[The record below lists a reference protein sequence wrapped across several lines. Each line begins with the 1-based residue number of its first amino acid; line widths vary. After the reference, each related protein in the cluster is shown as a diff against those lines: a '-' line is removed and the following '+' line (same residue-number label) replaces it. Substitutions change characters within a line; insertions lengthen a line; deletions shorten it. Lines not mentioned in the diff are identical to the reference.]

1 MVFVHDPASCLLPF
15 AFPRFLA
22 MASSS
27 ATPSRSAHRPAGRKP
42 PVARP
47 GRFQAFIRTMWALFW
62 GGLVGLLLY
71 VAAVNYNFLNLFGRM
86 PNLRTLENPK
96 SALASEIYSADGVLL
111 GKYFREN
118 RTPADYRDLPQ
129 NLVDALVATE
139 DVRFEQHSGIDF
151 KSIMRAV
158 AGLGRAGG
166 GSTLSQQVAKVLFRT
181 RPGEASNLN
190 DGKLNGE
197 GKLGL
202 LITKTKEWL
211 LAIRL
216 ERNYTKR
223 EIMRMYLNT
232 VDFGSNAYGINTAAK
247 TFFNKKPKE
256 LTTPEAATLVGIVNA
271 PSRFSPALHPVRSK
285 RRRNWVLQQM
295 SKYGYLPADELQK
308 DTAKAIVLHY
318 SVENPTQGLAPYF
331 RTEVAKYL
339 QAWAKETDHDL
350 YADGLKIY
358 TTIDSRMQAAAEQAV
373 SEHLALQQKAFSAQ
387 WKGQLPWRD
396 ENGRVIPNFL
406 ATAMRR
412 TQRYKSL
419 MTQYEGNKDSVNY
432 YLRKKYRMPVF
443 TWQGEKEMLMSP
455 MDSLDY
461 YKRYLRAG
469 FMAVNPLN
477 GQVKAWVGGPNFKF
491 FKFDHVRQGKR
502 QPGSTFK
509 PIVYTAAIDAG
520 YVPCFPRPDVATTFP
535 AVAGRPAYTPKN
547 FEGGF
552 SGRVFTLRQAL
563 ARSMNSITAWLVLQ
577 LTPKTIAD
585 YAKNL
590 GITSPIDPV
599 PAVGFGAS
607 DCSIFE
613 LCGAYGTF
621 VNKGVWTSPIMV
633 MRIEDKNRNVLREF
647 VPRTREVLSEETAYV
662 MTNMLQASTT
672 ERGGTSTILHTGFK
686 FPFEIGA
693 KTGTTSN
700 YSDAWF
706 MGITPNLVCGMWVGG
721 EDRSIHFRSGYY
733 GQGARLAL
741 PLYGIFIK
749 KVYANK
755 SIDFDTHP
763 FPLPSKPLTIEL
775 DCSKYYGG
783 QRDTIPADQKMAQ
796 PTLDALDDKDI

>member
-1 MVFVHDPASCLLPF
+1 MWVLF
-15 AFPRFLA
+15 AGGTLA
-22 MASSS
+22 
-27 ATPSRSAHRPAGRKP
+27 
-42 PVARP
+42 
-47 GRFQAFIRTMWALFW
+47 
-62 GGLVGLLLY
+62 LLLY
-71 VAAVNYNFLNLFGRM
+71 VGAVSINFMNLFGRM
-86 PNLRTLENPK
+86 PNLKTLENPK
-96 SALASEIYSADGVLL
+96 SELASEIYSADGVLL

-118 RTPADYRDLPQ
+118 RTPVEYKDLPQ
-129 NLVDALVATE
+129 NVIDALIATE
-139 DVRFEQHSGIDF
+139 DVRFEEHSGIDF

-158 AGLGRAGG
+158 AGLGRSGG
-166 GSTLSQQVAKVLFRT
+166 GSTLSQQVAKVLFKT
-181 RPGEASNLN
+181 RPGEESNLN
-190 DGKLNGE
+190 DGTLNGP
-197 GKLGL
+197 GRLGL

-223 EIMRMYLNT
+223 EILRMYLNT
-232 VDFGSNAYGINTAAK
+232 VDYGSNAFGINTAAK
-247 TFFNKKPKE
+247 TFFNKSPKQ

-285 RRRNWVLQQM
+285 RRRNWVLRQM
-295 SKYGYLPADELQK
+295 THAGYLPAAEMVK
-308 DTAKAIVLHY
+308 DTAKPIVLHY
-318 SVENPTQGLAPYF
+318 SVESPVQGLAPYF

-358 TTIDSRMQAAAEQAV
+358 TTLDSRMQTYAEKAV
-373 SEHLALQQKAFSAQ
+373 AEHLALQQKWFSAH

-396 ENGRVIPNFL
+396 ENGKVIPQFL
-406 ATAMRR
+406 ETSMRR

-419 MTQYEGNKDSVNY
+419 MERYDGNRDSVNY
-432 YLRKKYRMPVF
+432 YLRKKYKMTVF
-443 TWQGEKEMLMSP
+443 SWQGEKEMVMSP
-455 MDSLDY
+455 MDSLAY

-477 GQVKAWVGGPNFKF
+477 GYVKAWVGGPNYKF

-509 PIVYTAAIDAG
+509 PIVYTAAIDQG
-520 YVPCFPRPDVATTFP
+520 YSPCFPRPDVATTFP
-535 AVAGRPAYTPKN
+535 GAAGRPPYTPKN
-547 FEGGF
+547 FEGGY
-552 SGRVFTLRQAL
+552 SGRTFTLRQAL
-563 ARSMNSITAWLVLQ
+563 ARSMNSITAWLVYKLGPE
-577 LTPKTIAD
+577 TVVA
-585 YAKNL
+585 YAKRL

-607 DCSIFE
+607 DCSIYE

-621 VNKGVWTSPIMV
+621 VNKGVWTGPIMV
-633 MRIEDKNRNVLREF
+633 TRIEDKNGNELRRF
-647 VPRTREVLSEETAYV
+647 VAPTKEALSEETAYV

-672 ERGGTSTILHTGFK
+672 EQGGTSTILHTGFN
-686 FPFEIGA
+686 FPYQIGA

-706 MGITPNLVCGMWVGG
+706 MGITPNLVCGMWIGG
-721 EDRSIHFRSGYY
+721 EDRSIHFRTGAY

-741 PLYGIFIK
+741 PLYGIFMK
-749 KVYANK
+749 KVYADK
-755 SIDFDTHP
+755 SLDIDRGP
-763 FPLPSKPLTIEL
+763 FPAPAGPLTIEL

-783 QRDTIPADQKMAQ
+783 QRDTIPSDQKMVQ
-796 PTLDALDDKDI
+796 PTLDPLDDKDI

>member
-1 MVFVHDPASCLLPF
+1 MWVLFV
-15 AFPRFLA
+15 
-22 MASSS
+22 
-27 ATPSRSAHRPAGRKP
+27 GGI
-42 PVARP
+42 V
-47 GRFQAFIRTMWALFW
+47 
-62 GGLVGLLLY
+62 GLVLY
-71 VAAVNYNFLNLFGRM
+71 VAAVNYNFMGLFGRM

-96 SALASEIYSADGVLL
+96 SELASEVYSADGVLL

-118 RTPADYRDLPQ
+118 RTPADYKDLPQ

-158 AGLGRAGG
+158 AGLGRSGG
-166 GSTLSQQVAKVLFRT
+166 GSTLSQQVAKVLFKT

-190 DGKLNGE
+190 DGTLNGE

-223 EIMRMYLNT
+223 EILRMYLNT
-232 VDFGSNAYGINTAAK
+232 VDYGSNAFGINTAAK
-247 TFFNKKPKE
+247 TFFNKKPKD

-271 PSRFSPALHPVRSK
+271 PSRFSPALHPARSK
-285 RRRNWVLQQM
+285 RRRNWVLHQM
-295 SKYGYLPADELQK
+295 NTYGYLSAAELAQ

-318 SVENPTQGLAPYF
+318 SVESPTQGLAPYF

-339 QAWAKETDHDL
+339 QTWAKETDHDL

-358 TTIDSRMQAAAEQAV
+358 TTLDSRMQNYAEKAV
-373 SEHLALQQKAFSAQ
+373 AEHLALQQKWFSAQ
-387 WKGQLPWRD
+387 WKGQQPWRD

-406 ATAMRR
+406 ATSMRR

-419 MTQYEGNKDSVNY
+419 MTRYEGNKDSVNY
-432 YLRKKYRMPVF
+432 YLRHKYRMPVF

-477 GQVKAWVGGPNFKF
+477 GQIKAWVGGPNYKF

-509 PIVYTAAIDAG
+509 PIVYTAAIAEG
-520 YVPCFPRPDVATTFP
+520 YSPCFPRPDVATTFP
-535 AVAGRPAYTPKN
+535 GAAGRPPYTPHN
-547 FEGGF
+547 FEGSF
-552 SGRVFTLRQAL
+552 SGRSFTLRQAL

-577 LTPKTIAD
+577 LTPEKIVD
-585 YAKNL
+585 YAKLL
-590 GITSPIDPV
+590 GITSPIDAV

-633 MRIEDKNRNVLREF
+633 TRIEDKNGNMLREF
-647 VPRTREVLSEETAYV
+647 VPRTRNALTEETAYV
-662 MTNMLQASTT
+662 MTNMLEASTT
-672 ERGGTSTILHTGFK
+672 EQGGTSTILHTGFK
-686 FPFEIGA
+686 FNTTIGA

-706 MGITPNLVCGMWVGG
+706 MGITPDLVCGMWVGG

-741 PLYGIFIK
+741 PLYGIFMK
-749 KVYANK
+749 KVYADK
-755 SIDFDTHP
+755 SIDINKGP
-763 FPLPSKPLTIEL
+763 FPVPADLKIEL
-775 DCSKYYGG
+775 DCSKYYGA

-796 PTLDALDDKDI
+796 PTTDDLNKEEI

>member
-1 MVFVHDPASCLLPF
+1 MWVLFV
-15 AFPRFLA
+15 
-22 MASSS
+22 
-27 ATPSRSAHRPAGRKP
+27 
-42 PVARP
+42 
-47 GRFQAFIRTMWALFW
+47 
-62 GGLVGLLLY
+62 GGLVGLMLY
-71 VAAVNYNFLNLFGRM
+71 VGAVNYNFMGWFGRM

-96 SALASEIYSADGVLL
+96 SELASEVYSADGVLL

-118 RTPADYRDLPQ
+118 RTPADYQDLPQ

-151 KSIMRAV
+151 KSILRAV
-158 AGLGRAGG
+158 AGLGRSGG
-166 GSTLSQQVAKVLFRT
+166 GSTLSQQVAKVLFKT
-181 RPGEASNLN
+181 RPGEESNLN
-190 DGKLNGE
+190 DGMLNGS

-223 EIMRMYLNT
+223 EILRMYLNT
-232 VDFGSNAYGINTAAK
+232 VDYGSNAFGINTAAK
-247 TFFNKKPKE
+247 TFFNKKPKD

-271 PSRFSPALHPVRSK
+271 PSRFSPALHPARSK
-285 RRRNWVLQQM
+285 RRRNWVLHQM
-295 SKYGYLPADELQK
+295 NTYGYLSSAELAQ

-318 SVENPTQGLAPYF
+318 SVESPTQGLAPYF

-339 QAWAKETDHDL
+339 QTWAKETDHDL

-358 TTIDSRMQAAAEQAV
+358 TTLDSRMQAYAEKAV
-373 SEHLALQQKAFSAQ
+373 AEHLALQQKWFSAQ
-387 WKGQLPWRD
+387 WKGQQPWRD

-406 ATAMRR
+406 ATSMRR

-419 MTQYEGNKDSVNY
+419 MTRYEGNKDSVNY
-432 YLRKKYRMPVF
+432 YLRRKYRMPVF

-477 GQVKAWVGGPNFKF
+477 GQIKAWVGGPNYKF

-509 PIVYTAAIDAG
+509 PIVYTAAIAEG
-520 YVPCFPRPDVATTFP
+520 YSPCFPRPDIATTFP
-535 AVAGRPAYTPKN
+535 GVAGRPPYTPHN
-547 FEGGF
+547 FEGNF
-552 SGRVFTLRQAL
+552 SGRTFTLRQAL

-577 LTPKTIAD
+577 LTPQRVVD
-585 YAKNL
+585 YAKLL
-590 GITSPIDPV
+590 GITSPIDAV

-633 MRIEDKNRNVLREF
+633 TRIEDKNGNMLREF
-647 VPRTREVLSEETAYV
+647 IPRTKNVLTEETAYV
-662 MTNMLQASTT
+662 MTNMLEASTT
-672 ERGGTSTILHTGFK
+672 EQGGTSTILHTGFK
-686 FPFEIGA
+686 FNTTIGA

-706 MGITPNLVCGMWVGG
+706 MGITPDLVCGMWVGG
-721 EDRSIHFRSGYY
+721 EDRSIHFRTGAY

-741 PLYGIFIK
+741 PLYGIFMK
-749 KVYANK
+749 KVYADK
-755 SIDFDTHP
+755 SIDINTGP
-763 FPLPSKPLTIEL
+763 FPVPSHPLSIEL
-775 DCSKYYGG
+775 DCSRYYGA

-796 PTLDALDDKDI
+796 PTTNDLNKEDI

>member
-1 MVFVHDPASCLLPF
+1 
-15 AFPRFLA
+15 
-22 MASSS
+22 
-27 ATPSRSAHRPAGRKP
+27 
-42 PVARP
+42 
-47 GRFQAFIRTMWALFW
+47 MWVLF
-62 GGLVGLLLY
+62 GGGMLGLVLY
-71 VAAVNYNFLNLFGRM
+71 VAAVNYNFMGLFGRM

-96 SALASEIYSADGVLL
+96 SELASEVYSADGVLL

-118 RTPADYRDLPQ
+118 RTPADYKDLPQ

-158 AGLGRAGG
+158 AGLGRSGG
-166 GSTLSQQVAKVLFRT
+166 GSTLSQQVAKVLFKT

-190 DGKLNGE
+190 DGTLNGE

-223 EIMRMYLNT
+223 EILRMYLNT
-232 VDFGSNAYGINTAAK
+232 VDYGSNAFGINTAAK
-247 TFFNKKPKE
+247 TFFNKKPKD

-271 PSRFSPALHPVRSK
+271 PSRFSPALHPARS
-285 RRRNWVLQQM
+285 RRRRDWVLRQM
-295 SKYGYLPADELQK
+295 NKYGYLSATELAR

-318 SVENPTQGLAPYF
+318 SVESPTQGLAPYF

-339 QAWAKETDHDL
+339 QTWAKETDHDL

-358 TTIDSRMQAAAEQAV
+358 TTLDSRMQEYAEKAV
-373 SEHLALQQKAFSAQ
+373 AEHLALQQKWFSAQ
-387 WKGQLPWRD
+387 WKGQQPWRD

-406 ATAMRR
+406 ATSMRR

-419 MTQYEGNKDSVNY
+419 MTRYEGNKDSVNY
-432 YLRKKYRMPVF
+432 YLRRKYRMPVF
-443 TWQGEKEMLMSP
+443 TWQGEKEMLLSP

-477 GQVKAWVGGPNFKF
+477 GQIKAWVGGPNYKF

-509 PIVYTAAIDAG
+509 PIVYTAAIAEG
-520 YVPCFPRPDVATTFP
+520 YSPCFPRSDVATTFP
-535 AVAGRPAYTPKN
+535 GAAGRPPYTPKN
-547 FEGGF
+547 FEGSF
-552 SGRVFTLRQAL
+552 SGRSFTLRQAL

-577 LTPKTIAD
+577 LTPEKIVD
-585 YAKNL
+585 YAKLL

-633 MRIEDKNRNVLREF
+633 TRIEDKNGNMLREF
-647 VPRTREVLSEETAYV
+647 IPRTRNALTEETAYV
-662 MTNMLQASTT
+662 MTNMLEASTT
-672 ERGGTSTILHTGFK
+672 EPGGTSTILHTGFK
-686 FPFEIGA
+686 FNTNIGA

-706 MGITPNLVCGMWVGG
+706 MGITPDLVCGMWVGG

-741 PLYGIFIK
+741 PLYGIFMK
-749 KVYANK
+749 KVYADK
-755 SIDFDTHP
+755 SIDINKGP
-763 FPLPSKPLTIEL
+763 FPVPSDLKIEL
-775 DCSKYYGG
+775 DCSRYYGA

-796 PTLDALDDKDI
+796 PTTEDLNKEDI

>member
-1 MVFVHDPASCLLPF
+1 
-15 AFPRFLA
+15 
-22 MASSS
+22 MATSS
-27 ATPSRSAHRPAGRKP
+27 AHSSHSAHRPAGRKP
-42 PVARP
+42 PVARR

-62 GGLVGLLLY
+62 VGLVGLLLY
-71 VAAVNYNFLNLFGRM
+71 VAAVNYNFMNLFGRM

-96 SALASEIYSADGVLL
+96 SELASEVYSADGVLL

-158 AGLGRAGG
+158 AGLGRSGG
-166 GSTLSQQVAKVLFRT
+166 GSTLSQQVAKNLFKT
-181 RPGEASNLN
+181 REEGLTDKALPGP
-190 DGKLNGE
+190 
-197 GKLGL
+197 LGL
-202 LITKTKEWL
+202 LVNKTKEWL

-247 TFFNKKPKE
+247 TFFNKKPKD

-285 RRRNWVLQQM
+285 RRRNWVLSQM
-295 SKYGYLPADELQK
+295 NKYGYLPADELVK

-318 SVENPTQGLAPYF
+318 SVESPTQGLAPYF

-339 QAWAKETDHDL
+339 QAWARETDHDL

-358 TTIDSRMQAAAEQAV
+358 TTLDSRMQLAAEQAV

-432 YLRKKYRMPVF
+432 YLRKKYKMPVF
-443 TWQGEKEMLMSP
+443 SWQGEKEMLLSP

-469 FMAVNPLN
+469 FLAVNPLN
-477 GQVKAWVGGPNFKF
+477 GQVKAWVGGPNYKF

-509 PIVYTAAIDAG
+509 PIVYTAAIDNN
-520 YVPCFPRPDVATTFP
+520 YSPCFPRPDVATTFP
-535 AVAGRPAYTPKN
+535 GVAGRPPYTPKN

-563 ARSMNSITAWLVLQ
+563 ARSMNSITAWLVYKLS
-577 LTPKTIAD
+577 PEVIVE
-585 YAKNL
+585 YAKRM

-607 DCSIFE
+607 DCSIYE

-633 MRIEDKNRNVLREF
+633 TRIEDKNRNVLREF
-647 VPRTREVLSEETAYV
+647 VPQTKEALSEETAYV

-749 KVYANK
+749 KIYANK
-755 SIDFDTHP
+755 SIDFDTQP
-763 FPLPSKPLTIEL
+763 FPKPAKLDIEL
-775 DCSKYYGG
+775 DCSKYYGA

>member
-1 MVFVHDPASCLLPF
+1 MPTSYPSPA
-15 AFPRFLA
+15 
-22 MASSS
+22 
-27 ATPSRSAHRPAGRKP
+27 RPTP
-42 PVARP
+42 PVRRGSPPPARK
-47 GRFQAFIRTMWALFW
+47 GRFQAFIRTMWVLFA
-62 GGLVGLLLY
+62 GGVLGALLY
-71 VAAVNYNFLNLFGRM
+71 VGAVSINFMNLFGRM

-96 SALASEIYSADGVLL
+96 SELASEIYSADGVLL

-118 RTPADYRDLPQ
+118 RTPVEYKDLPQ
-129 NLVDALVATE
+129 NVIDALIATE

-158 AGLGRAGG
+158 AGLGRSGG
-166 GSTLSQQVAKVLFRT
+166 GSTLSQQVAKVLFKT
-181 RPGEASNLN
+181 RPGEESNLN
-190 DGKLNGE
+190 NGTLNGP

-223 EIMRMYLNT
+223 EIIRMYLNT
-232 VDFGSNAYGINTAAK
+232 VDYGSNAFGINTAAK
-247 TFFNKKPKE
+247 TFFNKRPKE

-295 SKYGYLPADELQK
+295 VKANYLTAAEMMQ
-308 DTAKAIVLHY
+308 DTAKAIKLHY
-318 SVENPTQGLAPYF
+318 SVESAVQGLAPYF

-358 TTIDSRMQAAAEQAV
+358 TTLDSRMQTYAEKAV
-373 SEHLALQQKAFSAQ
+373 AEHLALQQKWFSAHWQ
-387 WKGQLPWRD
+387 GQLPWRD
-396 ENGRVIPNFL
+396 ENGQVIPHFL
-406 ATAMRR
+406 ETAMRR

-419 MTQYEGNKDSVNY
+419 MERYDGNKDSVNY
-432 YLRKKYRMPVF
+432 YLNHKYHMTVF
-443 TWQGEKEMLMSP
+443 SWQGEKDMLLSP
-455 MDSLDY
+455 MDSLAY
-461 YKRYLRAG
+461 YKRYLQAG

-477 GQVKAWVGGPNFKF
+477 GYVKAWVGGPNYKF

-509 PIVYTAAIDAG
+509 PIVYTAAIDQG
-520 YVPCFPRPDVATTFP
+520 YSPCFPRPDVATTFP
-535 AVAGRPAYTPKN
+535 GAAGRPPYTPKN
-547 FEGGF
+547 FEGGY
-552 SGRVFTLRQAL
+552 SGRTFTLRQAL
-563 ARSMNSITAWLVLQ
+563 ARSMNSITAWLVYKLGPE
-577 LTPKTIAD
+577 TVVA
-585 YAKNL
+585 YAKRL
-590 GITSPIDPV
+590 GITSPIDAV

-607 DCSIFE
+607 DCSIYE

-621 VNKGVWTSPIMV
+621 VNKGVWTGPIMV
-633 MRIEDKNRNVLREF
+633 TRIEDKNGNELRRF
-647 VPRTREVLSEETAYV
+647 VAPTKEALSEETAYV

-672 ERGGTSTILHTGFK
+672 EPGGTSTILHTGFN
-686 FPFEIGA
+686 FPYQMGA

-721 EDRSIHFRSGYY
+721 EDRSIHFRTGAY

-741 PLYGIFIK
+741 PLYGIFMK
-749 KVYANK
+749 KVYADK
-755 SIDFDTHP
+755 SLDVDRGP
-763 FPLPSKPLTIEL
+763 FPQPAAPLTIEL

-783 QRDTIPADQKMAQ
+783 QRDTIPSDQKLA
-796 PTLDALDDKDI
+796 PPVLDPLDKKDI

>member
-1 MVFVHDPASCLLPF
+1 MLF
-15 AFPRFLA
+15 A
-22 MASSS
+22 
-27 ATPSRSAHRPAGRKP
+27 
-42 PVARP
+42 
-47 GRFQAFIRTMWALFW
+47 
-62 GGLVGLLLY
+62 GGVLGALLY
-71 VAAVNYNFLNLFGRM
+71 IGAVSINFMNLFGRM
-86 PNLRTLENPK
+86 PNLHTLENPK
-96 SALASEIYSADGVLL
+96 SELASEIYSADGVLL

-118 RTPADYRDLPQ
+118 RTPVEYKDLPQ
-129 NLVDALVATE
+129 NVIDALIATE

-158 AGLGRAGG
+158 AGLGRSGG
-166 GSTLSQQVAKVLFRT
+166 GSTLSQQVAKVLFKT
-181 RPGEASNLN
+181 RPGEESNLN
-190 DGKLNGE
+190 NGTLNGP

-223 EIMRMYLNT
+223 EIIRMYLNT
-232 VDFGSNAYGINTAAK
+232 VDYGSNAFGINTAAK
-247 TFFNKKPKE
+247 TFFNKSPKQ
-256 LTTPEAATLVGIVNA
+256 LTTPEAAVLVGIVNA

-285 RRRNWVLQQM
+285 RRRNWVLRQM
-295 SKYGYLPADELQK
+295 VNANYLSAAEMVR
-308 DTAKAIVLHY
+308 DTAQPIKLHY
-318 SVENPTQGLAPYF
+318 SVESPVQGLAPYF

-358 TTIDSRMQAAAEQAV
+358 TTLDSRMQTYAEKAV
-373 SEHLALQQKAFSAQ
+373 AEHLALQQKWFSAHWQ
-387 WKGQLPWRD
+387 GQLPWRD
-396 ENGRVIPNFL
+396 ENGQVIPNFL
-406 ATAMRR
+406 ETSMRR

-419 MTQYEGNKDSVNY
+419 MERFDGRKDSVNY
-432 YLRKKYRMPVF
+432 YLHKKYKMTVF
-443 TWQGEKEMLMSP
+443 SWQGEKEMLMSP
-455 MDSLDY
+455 MDSLAY
-461 YKRYLRAG
+461 YKRYLQAG

-477 GQVKAWVGGPNFKF
+477 GYIKAWVGGPNYKF

-509 PIVYTAAIDAG
+509 PIVYTAAIDQG
-520 YVPCFPRPDVATTFP
+520 YSPCFPRPDVATTFP
-535 AVAGRPAYTPKN
+535 GAAGRPPYTPKN
-547 FEGGF
+547 FEGGY
-552 SGRVFTLRQAL
+552 SGRTFTLRQAL
-563 ARSMNSITAWLVLQ
+563 ARSMNSITAWLVYKLGPE
-577 LTPKTIAD
+577 TVVA
-585 YAKNL
+585 YAKRL

-607 DCSIFE
+607 DCSIYE

-621 VNKGVWTSPIMV
+621 VNKGVWTGPIMV
-633 MRIEDKNRNVLREF
+633 TRIEDKNGNELRRF
-647 VPRTREVLSEETAYV
+647 VAPTKEALSEETAYV

-672 ERGGTSTILHTGFK
+672 EPGGTSTILHTGFN
-686 FPFEIGA
+686 FPYQIGA

-721 EDRSIHFRSGYY
+721 EDRSIHFRTGAY

-741 PLYGIFIK
+741 PLYGIFMK
-749 KVYANK
+749 KVYADK
-755 SIDFDTHP
+755 SLDVDRGP
-763 FPLPSKPLTIEL
+763 FPAPAAPLTIEL

-783 QRDTIPADQKMAQ
+783 QRDTIPSDQKLA
-796 PTLDALDDKDI
+796 PPVLDPLDKKDI